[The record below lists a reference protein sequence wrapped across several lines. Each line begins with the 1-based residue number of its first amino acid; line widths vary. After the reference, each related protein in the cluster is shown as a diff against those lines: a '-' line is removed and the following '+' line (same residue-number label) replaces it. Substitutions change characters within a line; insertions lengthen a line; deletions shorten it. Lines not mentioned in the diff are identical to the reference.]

1 MQCQQ
6 VQLLLNRYIDGEI
19 PEAVRGELDRHLEA
33 CAVCRAEVER
43 LRKLEPLFAGL
54 PMPPPP
60 DNLTAA
66 ILRRAVVI
74 PKRSGSSVII
84 WRDWWSTATTPLR
97 AAAVV
102 ILMVG
107 LAVGGI
113 LGRSV
118 TWRPVSSNTEV
129 LSAAME
135 PLTVYELD
143 DLGGLPNGS
152 LSEAYLEL
160 LTPAGGN

>member
-19 PEAVRGELDRHLEA
+19 SEAVRGELDRHLEA
-33 CAVCRAEVER
+33 CAVCRAEVEL
-43 LRKLEPLFAGL
+43 LRKLEPLLAEL
-54 PMPPPP
+54 PVPPLPA
-60 DNLTAA
+60 DLTTS
-66 ILRRAVVI
+66 ILRRAAT
-74 PKRSGSSVII
+74 PERTGSSVII
-84 WRDWWSTATTPLR
+84 WRDWWTSATTPLR

-118 TWRPVSSNTEV
+118 NGKPLRSNTDV
-129 LSAAME
+129 RSAAVI

-143 DLGGLPNGS
+143 DLGGLPDGS